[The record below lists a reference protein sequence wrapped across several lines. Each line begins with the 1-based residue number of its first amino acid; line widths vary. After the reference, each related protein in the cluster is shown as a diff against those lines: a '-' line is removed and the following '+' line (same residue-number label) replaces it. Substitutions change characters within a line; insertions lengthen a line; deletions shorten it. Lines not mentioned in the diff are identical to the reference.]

1 MSLSEA
7 SYWMQTCFGFPA
19 VLFPL
24 PSVISVPE
32 EMNNKHVY
40 ATVPEEMDNRH
51 VYATDSHTSHQLT
64 HLRPVFPTY

>member
-7 SYWMQTCFGFPA
+7 SYWMRTCFGFPA

-32 EMNNKHVY
+32 EMNNKHI
-40 ATVPEEMDNRH
+40 
-51 VYATDSHTSHQLT
+51 YATDSHTSHKLA
-64 HLRPVFPTY
+64 HLRPVFATY